1 MSDTTPNPQD
11 PLRQL
16 QGLRDAGVLSP
27 QEYAAAVERLEHGVA
42 SDTAT
47 PAQAPAA
54 TVADAPPPP
63 QAPPAP
69 GPAAAV
75 PAAPIAAPPRV
86 GRALLLVTLLF
97 TLAVG
102 LAGYGVFGEFTTAL
116 NPARQAPPAVA
127 EGQPPSP
134 EEISAMVE
142 RLAQRLKERPDD
154 AQGWAMLARSQL
166 VLGRLEE
173 AAQASA
179 RALQLQPDSPQA
191 LADHAD
197 VLAMKNG
204 RTLEGEPMRLIER
217 ALQLDPDHL
226 KSLALAGAAAFDRGD
241 MARAAQL
248 WDRVALLGPPGS
260 DIVQQARDGAAEAR
274 RLAAQAAPGAAAAS
288 ATGPRQGTAPP
299 ASATAARVSGRVELT
314 AALKAQARPEDT
326 VYVFARNADPGER
339 QPHAAGHRARPGQGP
354 AAAVRAGRHPRD
366 GPGHGPVHGHT
377 RRRRRAH
384 RRSGQ
389 AIPQPGDLEGLSA
402 PVDVGARD
410 VRVEIA
416 RVLP

>member
-1 MSDTTPNPQD
+1 MSDTPPNPQD

-16 QGLRDAGVLSP
+16 QGLREAGVLSP
-27 QEYAAAVERLEHGVA
+27 QEYAAALERLERGA
-42 SDTAT
+42 AT
-47 PAQAPAA
+47 GTHTSAQAPVTTA
-54 TVADAPPPP
+54 ADA
-63 QAPPAP
+63 PAP
-69 GPAAAV
+69 GPAAAM
-75 PAAPIAAPPRV
+75 PAVATAAPPRV

-102 LAGYGVFGEFTTAL
+102 LAGYAVFGEFATAL
-116 NPARQAPPAVA
+116 NPERQAAPAVA
-127 EGQPPSP
+127 EGQLPSQ
-134 EEISAMVE
+134 EEITAMIE

-154 AQGWAMLARSQL
+154 AEGWAMLARSQL

-274 RLAAQAAPGAAAAS
+274 RLASQATPGAAAAS
-288 ATGPRQGTAPP
+288 TPGRGQGAAPQ
-299 ASATAARVSGRVELT
+299 AAAAAARVSGRVELS

-326 VYVFARNADPGER
+326 VYVFARNADP
-339 QPHAAGHRARPGQGP
+339 AGGNRMPLAI
-354 AAAVRAGRHPRD
+354 VRAQVKDLPLPFALDDSHAM
-366 GPGHGPVHGHT
+366 GPGLGLSTAT
-377 RRRRRAH
+377 RVVVGARIS
-384 RRSGQ
+384 RSGR

-402 PVDVGARD
+402 PVDVGTRD
-410 VRVEIA
+410 VRVEIS